1 MTLGVVDK
9 LIQFESPKNPRI
21 LEALKGF
28 REASTYRI
36 AKAVG
41 MRRGTTRTHLRNL
54 QHKGEVAYSKGRGL
68 PTLWR
73 YVG

>member
-1 MTLGVVDK
+1 MALGVVDK

-21 LEALKGF
+21 LEVLKGF

-41 MRRGTTRTHLRNL
+41 MRRGTTRRHLRNL
-54 QHKGEVAYSKGRGL
+54 QQGEVAYSKGRGL